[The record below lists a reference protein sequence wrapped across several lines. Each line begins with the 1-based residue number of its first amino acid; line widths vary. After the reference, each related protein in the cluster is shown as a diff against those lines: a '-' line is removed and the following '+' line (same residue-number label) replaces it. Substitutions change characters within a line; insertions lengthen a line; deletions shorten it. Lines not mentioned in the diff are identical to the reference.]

1 LLDRRLLVVTGKGGV
16 GKTTIAA
23 ALAALAAQ
31 HGRRV
36 LLVELDPLGALSDAI
51 ESPALGFEPLSVFDG
66 VSAMAMDTEAAL
78 AEYLRLFV
86 RIPVLGRLGPVART
100 FDFVAQAAPG
110 VREILTIGKLC
121 HEVRQES
128 FDLIVADAPASGHVV
143 ELLTAPR
150 VIHDL
155 VQVGMVRSQ
164 TTWMLDIVEDPDRT
178 GVVVVTTPEELPVNE
193 TIEMLG
199 RWRAESGAAVAAVIA
214 NRVLPEPFGQRE
226 QTVFEALAAPEHQAA
241 VLQHGGGDLGG
252 LVEATRW
259 AVARRRLAASHLG
272 RLRTT
277 LGGTP
282 PLLLVPDV
290 SARSGGR
297 RLMVQVRD
305 HLGDELDVVPA

>member
-1 LLDRRLLVVTGKGGV
+1 MS
-16 GKTTIAA
+16 A

-31 HGRRV
+31 QGRRV
-36 LLVELDPLGALSDAI
+36 LLVELDPLGGLSDAI
-51 ESPALGFEPLSVFDG
+51 ESPALAFDPVSVFDG

-121 HEVRQES
+121 HEVRRGH

-143 ELLTAPR
+143 ELMTAPR
-150 VIHDL
+150 VVHDL
-155 VQVGMVRSQ
+155 VQVGMVRTQ

-193 TIEMLG
+193 TLQMLN
-199 RWRAESGAAVAAVIA
+199 RWRDESRVGVAAVIA

-226 QTVFEALAAPEHQAA
+226 QSVFEALTAPEHGSI
-241 VLQHGGGDLGG
+241 VEDHLGGDLEG
-252 LVEATRW
+252 LAGATRW
-259 AVARRRLAASHLG
+259 AVARRRLAAGHLA
-272 RLRTT
+272 RLRAT
-277 LGGTP
+277 LDGSP
-282 PLLLVPDV
+282 PLLLIPDV
-290 SARSGGR
+290 TARSGGR